1 MAISGIS
8 GIQSINALPQVSKTG
23 TGEDAGTFQ
32 SMLSDAID
40 QASQTEAEDNAGA
53 QALVTGDVNNLA
65 DSLIQSQKAEIAL
78 DLTVQI
84 RNKVID
90 AYNEVMRMQV

>member
-1 MAISGIS
+1 LAISGIS

-23 TGEDAGTFQ
+23 SSDSSGTFQ

-40 QASQTEAEDNAGA
+40 QASQTDAEDQSGA

-90 AYNEVMRMQV
+90 AYNEVMHMQV